1 MTNKEL
7 AAKVKDIALHY
18 KTLYV
23 NGCFGAP
30 LTASNKQRYC
40 NNNDYNRDPS
50 RQKMI
55 KAASADTFGFDCVC
69 LIKGVLWG
77 WTGDKSKPYGGAKYA
92 SNGVPDI
99 NADTMIQKCTG
110 ISTNFSKIEI
120 GEALWSAGAYR
131 RVHRVR
137 ACSRVYAAL
146 EELRAD
152 NRLQLRQTRLQSPQ
166 LVEAW

>member
-7 AAKVKDIALHY
+7 AAKVKDIAPHH

-23 NGCFGAP
+23 NGCFRR
-30 LTASNKQRYC
+30 TAYGINKQRYC

-55 KAASADTFGFDCVC
+55 KTASADTFGFDCVC

-77 WTGDKSKPYGGAKYA
+77 WIGDKSKPYGGAKYA

-99 NADTMIQKCTG
+99 NADAMIRSVQASAQTSAK
-110 ISTNFSKIEI
+110 SKSEKPQ
-120 GEALWSAGAYR
+120 WSPGAYR
-131 RVHRVR
+131 RVHRR
-137 ACSRVYAAL
+137 RG
-146 EELRAD
+146 
-152 NRLQLRQTRLQSPQ
+152 LQSS
-166 LVEAW
+166 VRRAGRTACR

>member
-18 KTLYV
+18 RTLYV

-69 LIKGVLWG
+69 LIKGG
-77 WTGDKSKPYGGAKYA
+77 NHCRK
-92 SNGVPDI
+92 NI
-99 NADTMIQKCTG
+99 
-110 ISTNFSKIEI
+110 ISRHYCGTKVMS
-120 GEALWSAGAYR
+120 
-131 RVHRVR
+131 VR
-137 ACSRVYAAL
+137 PEGR
-146 EELRAD
+146 D
-152 NRLQLRQTRLQSPQ
+152 
-166 LVEAW
+166 